1 MPRQKK
7 QRLKQRADGRYA
19 CRYRDQWFYGDS
31 DDEALAKRDDYI
43 RQERAGE
50 YVRADPTVS
59 EYAQKWL
66 PLHKSGVSDK
76 CYNDYAKQLE
86 ALCAVIG
93 SQKLKKVAV
102 DDAAAVWDHYKGYS
116 ASTIKRAR
124 MLFVALFDSAIE
136 NDLIRKNPFR
146 GRFAQPPKGTQGSHR
161 ALTDEEIELVRET
174 PHRMQCAALIMLY
187 AGLRRGEVLALTRDD
202 LIGVYKHY
210 KRITRFENRRITFK
224 IQSLFFGSEIRVDKS
239 IRFNGNTPEIQLPK
253 TKAGIRNVPMLSIL
267 QPYLRKP
274 KQQIIGNASGKVMTE
289 QSFSRCW
296 ESYILHLSKAA
307 GHPVNIRPHDLR
319 HTYCTMLRD
328 AGVDMHQAMLWLGH
342 ADEKMILHVYDHI
355 NEKRT
360 QNSINQVEKTLFGSQ
375 FGSQTENVP

>member
-7 QRLKQRADGRYA
+7 QRLKQRADGRFA
-19 CRYRDQWFYGDS
+19 CRYRDQWFYGLTE
-31 DDEALAKRDDYI
+31 DEALEAREAYK
-43 RQERAGE
+43 RQEKAGE
-50 YVRADPTVS
+50 VARYDPTVS

-102 DDAAAVWDHYKGYS
+102 DDAAAVWDHYKDYS

-161 ALTDEEIELVRET
+161 ALTDEEINLVRET

-187 AGLRRGEVLALTRDD
+187 AGLRRGEALALSMRDVDLQAGTITVNKAIRFDGNRPVVSRPKTASGTRRVPI
-202 LIGVYKHY
+202 LSVL
-210 KRITRFENRRITFK
+210 RPFLENRAGRIL
-224 IQSLFFGSEIRVDKS
+224 SAA
-239 IRFNGNTPEIQLPK
+239 NGDI
-253 TKAGIRNVPMLSIL
+253 
-267 QPYLRKP
+267 
-274 KQQIIGNASGKVMTE
+274 MTE
-289 QSFSRCW
+289 TAFSRCW
-296 ESYILHLSKAA
+296 ESYILHLSKSA

-328 AGVDMHQAMLWLGH
+328 AGVDMKQAMIWMGH
-342 ADEKMILHVYDHI
+342 ADEKMILHIYDHVS
-355 NEKRT
+355 EKRT
-360 QNSINQVEKTLFGSQ
+360 QTSINQVEKTLFGSQ
-375 FGSQTENVP
+375 FGSHKENAP

>member
-1 MPRQKK
+1 
-7 QRLKQRADGRYA
+7 
-19 CRYRDQWFYGDS
+19 
-31 DDEALAKRDDYI
+31 
-43 RQERAGE
+43 
-50 YVRADPTVS
+50 
-59 EYAQKWL
+59 
-66 PLHKSGVSDK
+66 
-76 CYNDYAKQLE
+76 
-86 ALCAVIG
+86 
-93 SQKLKKVAV
+93 
-102 DDAAAVWDHYKGYS
+102 
-116 ASTIKRAR
+116 
-124 MLFVALFDSAIE
+124 
-136 NDLIRKNPFR
+136 
-146 GRFAQPPKGTQGSHR
+146 
-161 ALTDEEIELVRET
+161 
-174 PHRMQCAALIMLY
+174 MQCAALIMLY

-210 KRITRFENRRITFK
+210 KRITRFENRIISFE

-360 QNSINQVEKTLFGSQ
+360 QNSINQVEKTLSGSQ
-375 FGSQTENVP
+375 FGSQTDEEQ